1 MKKYIFVLLVL
12 SCSIFKLIGQNQN
25 NLWYFG
31 TALTG
36 PPWNTTSFGLDF
48 SGDGSPVQVN
58 NQSALSYYESVS
70 VASDENGI
78 LQFYSNGI
86 EIMDASHQL
95 MLGAPA
101 ALQGSQQG
109 ITASSVQGAY
119 HLKIPGS
126 DDRFLLFTTGAEDG
140 SGTGLRFSEIDLSL
154 PGNGTPGAPL
164 GEVISFDNLLEG
176 SSGEMMTSYGGC
188 GSDTVWI
195 IAHQESSINFTRV
208 LVTKDG
214 VQSTVSDPVP
224 MPNGGTSSDVSN
236 AGSLRGSMDI
246 NNDGTKLIFTA
257 QSPAGTFI
265 LDFNSHTGALSNP
278 IKILNPI
285 GNTFFGYGS
294 EFSPDGNFAYFAH
307 HQVAGLFQYDVNNE
321 TSSWVTPSNIHA
333 EIITG
338 PDGVLYIG
346 KPTNP
351 GSMTLAVIE
360 FPDVDVNSGSV
371 GYNLN
376 AIDFSSAAGINRTVS
391 YAMPQGFTCS
401 VTQECVID
409 AVSDQCDTTTSFQL
423 SANPIGGFWSGSY
436 VTPEGMFDPT
446 AAGPGDHWVVYDA
459 GCDQPDSL
467 QITVATCCPDISPD
481 LGPDISVCS
490 DETHTLDAGA
500 GFDSYEWIENGVVM
514 SGETGF
520 SIEADSGTYIVNIT
534 DGDGCPGSDT
544 IEIGNN
550 QLPEPDF
557 GLGENSS
564 FCTGSLV
571 TLDAGPGMTTY
582 RWYENSVL
590 MVGEITKT
598 IEAGAG
604 TYVVEVVDANGCLGI
619 ESIELSASPLPSPTI
634 DGDNIFCENESIN
647 IIGLAG
653 SGGTLTWSDL
663 GSFSTPRS
671 ISSPGTYWLIE
682 EDANG
687 CVDSVSHIV
696 TQKDAPSISITP
708 PTVSCSNDLTEN
720 LFATPSGGEWFI
732 NNVSISPGVL
742 NLDSLGDG
750 DHEIKYQVTVDG
762 CSGADSIVHSINSA
776 PEISNMPSNSFLCLS
791 EPAITLSADPSGGQW
806 YTDSETSTDQFNPG
820 VLGLG
825 VHNVKYVVSN
835 AALCSDSDSVTITV
849 IDVPNVVIDS
859 VISSCDNQDIE
870 TLNASPSGGSWYVN
884 NILSSNQ
891 FNPVALGEGTYNI
904 KYVFSNPS
912 GCSDSDSVS
921 VVINVAPEVDLGPS
935 TFFCSGDSVSLNA
948 GPGFSDYEWSSGDSV
963 QVIYVNSPGPISV
976 VVTDANGC
984 SGTSS
989 VHVSAND
996 IPTVELGGSVVVCEQ
1011 DSVTIGAVHPDA
1023 FSYTWLPGTES
1034 DATIRVGSEDATYTV
1049 TIVDNDGCKFTDSVQ
1064 ISEENLP
1071 TVSLGP
1077 DTIICDNV
1085 TETLDATASSDVA
1098 YAWYLDGVIISDENG
1113 QTLKADSGEYI
1124 VIVSTENGCESSDT
1138 INIDN
1143 HQLPNVIIDS
1153 EYEFCQFD
1161 SVEIDLGS
1169 VGESY
1174 LWTTGD
1180 TTQSIWAYS
1189 AGVISVEVTD
1199 LNSCEV
1205 SVNTTLI
1212 ENLLPV
1218 LDLGANDSACVGLE
1232 IELNAQPTEGVGP
1245 YTFLWSD
1252 GSIDPFYNLV
1262 GPDTLSVI
1270 VTGDNNCAAYDTIG
1284 IAALDSLDLSFIP
1297 SNNQSCAG
1305 AEEDHPLDAGDFPGA
1320 IYEWTLPD
1328 GSTENTQVIVP
1339 LLNGVYA
1346 VLITDVFNCKGIGE
1360 STNLV
1365 VPVPNIDL
1373 GPDTVFCADGN
1384 ATFDIRMEFSDYI
1397 PGLIDWE
1404 DGLGNTENN
1413 NTNDTL
1419 FTASYTP
1426 ITVMGTFTDVATGCI
1441 HTDTIELKEF
1451 CLPTIIEFPNTIVT
1465 GGTDGGGSSNPF
1477 RPIGM
1482 TDDNL
1487 DYILNNIRW
1496 SDFEVYNRWGIKVFQ
1511 SEDILPS
1518 WDASFEGLPVSA
1530 GVYYWIYRYKD
1541 SSQKVYSLNGF
1552 VQLIQA
1558 P

>member
-1 MKKYIFVLLVL
+1 MSISKIISSHLILLTFL
-12 SCSIFKLIGQNQN
+12 SLNSKAQVCASNYDNPWEWASHATWFTGDGVFINFPGGTGTPVTSTKAVNLGDNTNHAYEGTAAFSDNNGDLIGWSNGRK
-25 NLWYFG
+25 LWR
-31 TALTG
+31 A
-36 PPWNTTSFGLDF
+36 
-48 SGDGSPVQVN
+48 DGG
-58 NQSALSYYESVS
+58 
-70 VASDENGI
+70 NGI
-78 LQFYSNGI
+78 LVADDLVAGNEGGSVGERSSAVQGIVAVRHPNIPEKIFIFTSDDVLSNTVGPHYTVYDINAQTSTPPVRLQNDLGGNYRGTEQIDATFHANGNDIWVVVRQSGRGGYNNFRSFYSYSLTCNGLNPVPVKSENVVPETGHTYSGGGGNTQAGI
-86 EIMDASHQL
+86 WSNDYGRGALKISWDGTKAATGNHITGGSDADEAL
-95 MLGAPA
+95 MVFDFDNATGLLSNCVPFARVPGAWGWDNAYTNWGA
-101 ALQGSQQG
+101 AYDVEWAPNSEGLYISSISGGGDLQWFN
-109 ITASSVQGAY
+109 TAAGSSVA
-119 HLKIPGS
+119 
-126 DDRFLLFTTGAEDG
+126 
-140 SGTGLRFSEIDLSL
+140 
-154 PGNGTPGAPL
+154 
-164 GEVISFDNLLEG
+164 IS
-176 SSGEMMTSYGGC
+176 SSGKMIYNSHRQFTDIKLGGDGNLYAPGG
-188 GSDTVWI
+188 GSNLRQYV
-195 IAHQESSINFTRV
+195 FT
-208 LVTKDG
+208 
-214 VQSTVSDPVP
+214 
-224 MPNGGTSSDVSN
+224 
-236 AGSLRGSMDI
+236 DI
-246 NNDGTKLIFTA
+246 NNGNGLTA
-257 QSPAGTFI
+257 SNIPTGANVSLGLSNTFI
-265 LDFNSHTGALSNP
+265 PPIDFTDLSGNPTTMDCSDPPYDLGVVWLCSGGSAEDNTVNGWSSNCGACITDPANGIFDPSIAGEGTYKIYYQRGTTCSQIDSIEITVTCENACDEDTTLSNVIAP
-278 IKILNPI
+278 VCLNQTADLTVFEVTSDPGTWSI
-285 GNTFFGYGS
+285 VSTPGGSSSANIVGGNTFDANGADEGVYRIRFTLNS
-294 EFSPDGNFAYFAH
+294 APISACPDSAERNIT
-307 HQVAGLFQYDVNNE
+307 VNAL
-321 TSSWVTPSNIHA
+321 P
-333 EIITG
+333 EIT
-338 PDGVLYIG
+338 
-346 KPTNP
+346 
-351 GSMTLAVIE
+351 
-360 FPDVDVNSGSV
+360 
-371 GYNLN
+371 
-376 AIDFSSAAGINRTVS
+376 
-391 YAMPQGFTCS
+391 
-401 VTQECVID
+401 
-409 AVSDQCDTTTSFQL
+409 L
-423 SANPIGGFWSGSY
+423 SAEPIC
-436 VTPEGMFDPT
+436 
-446 AAGPGDHWVVYDA
+446 AG
-459 GCDQPDSL
+459 QTLS
-467 QITVATCCPDISPD
+467 
-481 LGPDISVCS
+481 
-490 DETHTLDAGA
+490 LDAGNVGSVYQWSSGLVLGGTA
-500 GFDSYEWIENGVVM
+500 QTEEVTTSGPHKVVVTSVITGCIDSA
-514 SGETGF
+514 ET
-520 SIEADSGTYIVNIT
+520 
-534 DGDGCPGSDT
+534 T
-544 IEIGNN
+544 I
-550 QLPEPDF
+550 
-557 GLGENSS
+557 
-564 FCTGSLV
+564 
-571 TLDAGPGMTTY
+571 
-582 RWYENSVL
+582 
-590 MVGEITKT
+590 
-598 IEAGAG
+598 
-604 TYVVEVVDANGCLGI
+604 
-619 ESIELSASPLPSPTI
+619 
-634 DGDNIFCENESIN
+634 SIN
-647 IIGLAG
+647 PVPEVLIT
-653 SGGTLTWSDL
+653 S
-663 GSFSTPRS
+663 P
-671 ISSPGTYWLIE
+671 IS
-682 EDANG
+682 A
-687 CVDSVSHIV
+687 
-696 TQKDAPSISITP
+696 
-708 PTVSCSNDLTEN
+708 CSNGAIETLN
-720 LFATPSGGEWFI
+720 ATPSGG
-732 NNVSISPGVL
+732 L
-742 NLDSLGDG
+742 
-750 DHEIKYQVTVDG
+750 
-762 CSGADSIVHSINSA
+762 
-776 PEISNMPSNSFLCLS
+776 
-791 EPAITLSADPSGGQW
+791 
-806 YTDSETSTDQFNPG
+806 
-820 VLGLG
+820 
-825 VHNVKYVVSN
+825 
-835 AALCSDSDSVTITV
+835 
-849 IDVPNVVIDS
+849 
-859 VISSCDNQDIE
+859 
-870 TLNASPSGGSWYVN
+870 WYVN

-1373 GPDTVFCADGN
+1373 GPDTSFCSFGQKTHTVEMN
-1384 ATFDIRMEFSDYI
+1384 FLQNVVGVIS
-1397 PGLIDWE
+1397 WE
-1404 DGLGNTENN
+1404 DSFGGTIN
-1413 NTNDTL
+1413 NTNNTS
-1419 FTASYTP
+1419 FTASSAPVT
-1426 ITVMGTFTDVATGCI
+1426 IIGMFTDSATECY
-1441 HTDTIELKEF
+1441 HKDSVFLDEYCE
-1451 CLPTIIEFPNTIVT
+1451 PTIVVLPNIFIP
-1465 GGTDGGGSSNPF
+1465 GGESGGNFTF
-1477 RPIGM
+1477 RPIDM
-1482 TDDNL
+1482 TEDNFME
-1487 DYILNNIRW
+1487 IANNIVW
-1496 SDFEVYNRWGIKVFQ
+1496 SNFEVFNRWGQKVFQ
-1511 SEDILPS
+1511 SSNVIPN
-1518 WDASFEGLPVSA
+1518 WDGMFEHRPVAS
-1530 GVYYWIYRYKD
+1530 GVYFWVYNYKD
-1541 SSQKVYSLNGF
+1541 LSSKEHANNGF
-1552 VQLIQA
+1552 VQVIQRRD
-1558 P
+1558 

>member
-1 MKKYIFVLLVL
+1 MKNIILTGILLAIITLNL
-12 SCSIFKLIGQNQN
+12 SAQNQV
-25 NLWYFG
+25 WYFG
-31 TALTG
+31 RANAGLT
-36 PPWNTTSFGLDF
+36 SYGLDF
-48 SGDGSPVQVN
+48 SGGGVPVQRN
-58 NQSALSYYESVS
+58 FESAMDYYESVS
-70 VASDENGI
+70 VVSDNSGNVLYYTDGI
-78 LQFYSNGI
+78 FVY
-86 EIMDASHQL
+86 DASHQL
-95 MLGAPA
+95 MSGAPA
-101 ALQGSQQG
+101 QLQGTG
-109 ITASSVQGAY
+109 NGTTASSVQGAY
-119 HLKIPGS
+119 SLLKPGS
-126 DDRFLLFTTGAEDG
+126 QLEYYLFTSNAIDGAATGFRV
-140 SGTGLRFSEIDLSL
+140 SRIDMSL
-154 PGNGTPGAPL
+154 PGNGTTGNPL
-164 GEVISFDNLLEG
+164 GEMVMSDSLLRT
-176 SSGEMMTSYGGC
+176 SASEMMTAYGNC
-188 GSDTVWI
+188 GSDSVWVI
-195 IAHQESSINFTRV
+195 THKRQSWDFVRV
-208 LVTKDG
+208 LITKDG
-214 VQSTVSDPVP
+214 IQQVEDQYLETPRKFGAGFA
-224 MPNGGTSSDVSN
+224 GGL
-236 AGSLRGSMDI
+236 GRGSMDI
-246 NNDGTKLIFTA
+246 NNDGTRLIMTG
-257 QSPAGTFI
+257 QNPIGTHV
-265 LDFNSHTGALSNP
+265 LDFDNNSGLLSNP
-278 IKILNPI
+278 VEIMQPGGTLP
-285 GNTFFGYGS
+285 FDGYAS
-294 EFSPDGNFAYFAH
+294 EFSPDGTRAYFASN
-307 HQVAGLFQYDVNNE
+307 VAAGMFQYDFL
-321 TSSWVTPSNIHA
+321 TSTSTWIPGGAGQTHG

-338 PDGVLYIG
+338 VDDKLYVGKPLEAWQTGLGVINAPNALGVLI
-346 KPTNP
+346 N
-351 GSMTLAVIE
+351 
-360 FPDVDVNSGSV
+360 
-371 GYNLN
+371 YNAN
-376 AIDFSSAAGINRTVS
+376 QHTFAGGHVS
-391 YAMPQGFTCS
+391 YAMPQGFFCPLNP
-401 VTQECVID
+401 CLID
-409 AVSDQCDTTTSFQL
+409 LVLDQCDTTESFQL
-423 SANPIGGFWSGSY
+423 TATPDGGVWSGGTY
-436 VTPEGMFDPT
+436 ITAGGEFDPS

-459 GCDQPDSL
+459 GCDEPDSL

-500 GFDSYEWIENGVVM
+500 GFGSYEWIENGIVM
-514 SGETGF
+514 SGETGS

-534 DGDGCPGSDT
+534 NGDGCPGTDT

-550 QLPEPDF
+550 QLPDPDF

-590 MVGEITKT
+590 MVGEVTNT
-598 IEAGAG
+598 IEAGNG
-604 TYVVEVVDANGCLGI
+604 TYVVEVVDANGCLGS

-634 DGDNIFCENESIN
+634 DGDNVFCENGSIN

-671 ISSPGTYWLIE
+671 ISLPGTYWLIE

-708 PTVSCSNDLTEN
+708 PTASCSNDLTEN

-732 NNVSISPGVL
+732 NDLSISPGVL
-742 NLDSLGDG
+742 NPDSLGDG

-806 YTDSETSTDQFNPG
+806 YTDNEISTDQFNPG

-849 IDVPNVVIDS
+849 IDAPNVVIDP
-859 VISSCDNQDIE
+859 VLSSCDNQDVE
-870 TLNASPSGGSWYVN
+870 TLNATPSGGLWYVN

-891 FNPVALGEGTYNI
+891 FNPVVLGEGTYNI
-904 KYVFSNPS
+904 KYVFSNTS

-935 TFFCSGDSVSLNA
+935 TFFCSGDSVSLNG
-948 GPGFSDYEWSSGDSV
+948 GPGFSDYEWSTGDSV
-963 QVIYVNSPGPISV
+963 QVIHVNSPGPVSV

-989 VHVSAND
+989 VQVSAND
-996 IPTVELGGSVVVCEQ
+996 VPSVELGGSVVVCEQ
-1011 DSVTIGAVHPDA
+1011 DSITIGAVHPDA

-1085 TETLDATASSDVA
+1085 TETLDAISSSDVA
-1098 YAWYLDGVIISDENG
+1098 YAWYLDGVVISDENG
-1113 QTLKADSGEYI
+1113 QTLEADSGEYI

-1143 HQLPNVIIDS
+1143 HQLPNIMIDS

-1189 AGVISVEVTD
+1189 AGLISVAVTD

-1205 SVNTTLI
+1205 SVNTTLK
-1212 ENLLPV
+1212 ENLIPV
-1218 LDLGANDSACVGLE
+1218 LYLGANDSACVGLD
-1232 IELNAQPTEGVGP
+1232 IELNAQPLGGVGP
-1245 YTFLWSD
+1245 FTFLWSD
-1252 GSIDPFYNLV
+1252 GSIDPLNNLV

-1270 VTGDNNCAAYDTIG
+1270 VTDDNNCAAYDTIE

-1297 SNNQSCAG
+1297 SNNQACAG
-1305 AEEDHPLDAGDFPGA
+1305 AEENHPLDAGDFPGA

-1328 GSTENTQVIVP
+1328 GSTENTQVIIP
-1339 LLNGVYA
+1339 LLNGVYT
-1346 VLITDVFNCKGIGE
+1346 VLITDAFNCKGTGE

-1413 NTNDTL
+1413 NANDTL

-1441 HTDTIELKEF
+1441 HTDTVELKEF

-1487 DYILNNIRW
+1487 DYILNNIKQ

-1518 WDASFEGLPVSA
+1518 WDANFEGLPVSA